1 MNRILVSLFVLFSG
15 FVLVSSCNK
24 DKNATDPAL
33 KEAQIAKEDSIF
45 NLVMNVHDE
54 VMPLTSTLVKRIE
67 LLEEMEEMDSLQTT
81 LLSELKTGK
90 EAMWDWM
97 YAIKAPKKLRD
108 SLSHEKIVSY
118 LVNEQASIDEVKRL
132 MIEAKNNSEVLYEE

>member
-1 MNRILVSLFVLFSG
+1 M
-15 FVLVSSCNK
+15 K
-24 DKNATDPAL
+24 
-33 KEAQIAKEDSIF
+33 KEQEEEEESEWEEY
-45 NLVMNVHDE
+45 DE
-54 VMPLTSTLVKRIE
+54 E
-67 LLEEMEEMDSLQTT
+67 EEGEEEMEEMDSLQTT

-108 SLSHEKIVSY
+108 SLSHEKSVSY